1 LIASGAEVRAR
12 ILDRIR
18 ANDRV
23 LRRVSAD
30 YPSIEV
36 LPCDAGWSAVLRVP
50 STRPEE
56 DLAIALL
63 ETAGV
68 VVHPGFFFDF
78 AHEAFL
84 VVSLL
89 PETDVFT
96 EGARRVM
103 EMAHV

>member
-1 LIASGAEVRAR
+1 
-12 ILDRIR
+12 
-18 ANDRV
+18 
-23 LRRVSAD
+23 
-30 YPSIEV
+30 
-36 LPCDAGWSAVLRVP
+36 
-50 STRPEE
+50 
-56 DLAIALL
+56 
-63 ETAGV
+63 

>member
-1 LIASGAEVRAR
+1 M
-12 ILDRIR
+12 
-18 ANDRV
+18 
-23 LRRVSAD
+23 RRLAAG
-30 YPSIEV
+30 YPSIDV
-36 LPCDAGWSAVLRVP
+36 LPCEAGWSAVLRVP
-50 STRPEE
+50 STRTEE

-89 PETDVFT
+89 PETGVFT
-96 EGARRVM
+96 EGIRRVM
-103 EMAHV
+103 ETAHV